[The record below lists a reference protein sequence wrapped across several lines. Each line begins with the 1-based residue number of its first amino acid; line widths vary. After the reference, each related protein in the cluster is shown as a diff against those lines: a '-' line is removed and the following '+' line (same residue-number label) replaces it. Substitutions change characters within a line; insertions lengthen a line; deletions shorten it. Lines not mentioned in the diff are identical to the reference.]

1 MAHALGMDVVAEGV
15 ETDEQLRKVMDM
27 DCDNAQGFLFAR
39 PLSPE
44 MMGRLLADRFSI
56 AVGASPSR

>member
-1 MAHALGMDVVAEGV
+1 V

-27 DCDNAQGFLFAR
+27 DCDNAQGFFFAR

-44 MMGRLLADRFSI
+44 MMGRLLADRFS
-56 AVGASPSR
+56 VGTGASLSR

>member
-27 DCDNAQGFLFAR
+27 ECDNAQGFLFAR
-39 PLSPE
+39 PLSSE
-44 MMGRLLADRFSI
+44 MMGRLLSEHLEVFA
-56 AVGASPSR
+56 GASPSR